1 MKAIQIEKLKDTGA
15 GTGTSIY
22 PNIYKGTKIRSF
34 IDSAT
39 SIAEEEASLEDGLNI
54 EMDES

>member
-1 MKAIQIEKLKDTGA
+1 MKDTGA

-54 EMDES
+54 EMDESLGSD